1 MAVSVSAKRTPNM
14 EFAIEGQSPSVVE
27 IKDLFVSLRR
37 GQQRVS
43 ALRGVS
49 LTINEGEIVALVGES
64 GSGKSVLGMSV
75 LGLLPASSDPIV
87 AGSVSV
93 LGTDLIGSSHAKL
106 RELRRFRLG
115 AVFQDPMGSLNPS
128 MKIRNQLA
136 EVSNSDRDSTEALGD
151 VGISDVESTLERFPF
166 ELSGGQ
172 RQRVMIAM
180 ALLKEPSLVV
190 ADEPTTA
197 LDVTIQAQ
205 ILELIKQL
213 RSNSKSAFL
222 FITHDLGVAA
232 EIADRIV
239 VLYNG
244 KVLEQGSAKDIL
256 SSPGHPYSLHLTSS
270 RITMDQD
277 KSSPVKSTDA
287 DSNNLQAGADGC
299 PWASRCHLVSEPC
312 TVSFPDPVEIAPG
325 WVSYCHNLDSFGTNK
340 DHAASIESPAKNR
353 GFTTGEAV
361 LDIAGIE
368 KRFRIKTL
376 RGYGELQALS
386 NVDLKLHRGEVIAV
400 VGESGSGKST
410 LLRILAGLESASSGS
425 IIRGSGSMPK
435 IVFQDAGSSLTPWLS
450 VAEILRES
458 LWARNL
464 PRAEQDQRV
473 EKVLADVGLTTAVMQ
488 SKTSALSGGQRQ
500 RVAIARCVIDPPD
513 VLLCDEPTSALDASL
528 VANTLNLLIGL
539 KDDLKMG
546 MVFVTHDLAVA
557 RYISDRILVMYK
569 GRVVESG
576 PSETL
581 CAQPL
586 HPYTKMLL
594 ASLPGEGLPY
604 DAPKVDAVSHPE
616 NRGCPF
622 ASRCPFAMEKC
633 YEVSPISLYLDN
645 HRHVNCHLMK
655 EAIS

>member
-1 MAVSVSAKRTPNM
+1 MAVSLSAKRTSSM
-14 EFAIEGQSPSVVE
+14 EVAMKGQSPPVVE

-64 GSGKSVLGMSV
+64 GSGKSVLGMSI
-75 LGLLPASSDPIV
+75 LGLLPASADPIV
-87 AGSVSV
+87 TGSVSV
-93 LGTDLIGSSHAKL
+93 LGTDLIGTSHAKL
-106 RELRRFRLG
+106 RELRRFQLG

-128 MKIRNQLA
+128 MKIKGQLA
-136 EVSNSDRDSTEALGD
+136 EVSHSDRDSAEALGD

-244 KVLEQGSAKDIL
+244 KVLEQGAARDIL
-256 SSPGHPYSLHLTSS
+256 SNPGHPYSRHLTST
-270 RITMDQD
+270 RITMRQD
-277 KSSPVKSTDA
+277 KSSPVNSAEVDP
-287 DSNNLQAGADGC
+287 NNLHAGGDGC
-299 PWASRCHLVSEPC
+299 PWATRCRWATEPC
-312 TVSFPDPVEIAPG
+312 TVTFPDPVEVAPG
-325 WVSYCHNLDSFGTNK
+325 WLSYCHNLDSFKAEK
-340 DHAASIESPAKNR
+340 DSPALAVTSVNSP
-353 GFTTGEAV
+353 GLTLDETV
-361 LDIAGIE
+361 LDIAGLE
-368 KRFRIKTL
+368 KHFRIKTSG
-376 RGYGELQALS
+376 GYGELQALA
-386 NVDLKLHRGEVIAV
+386 NVDLKLHRGEVVAV

-425 IIRGSGSMPK
+425 IVRGSGSMPK

-450 VAEILRES
+450 VGEILRES
-458 LWARNL
+458 LWAQDL
-464 PRAEQDQRV
+464 PRAEQDRRV
-473 EKVLADVGLTTAVMQ
+473 ENVLADVGLTTAVMQ

-539 KDDLKMG
+539 KNELKMG

-576 PSETL
+576 PSETV

-604 DAPKVDAVSHPE
+604 EAPKADSVSHPQ

-622 ASRCPFAMEKC
+622 APRCPSAMKKC
-633 YEVSPISLYLDN
+633 SEVSPTSSYLDN
-645 HRHVNCHLMK
+645 HRQVNCHLLK
-655 EAIS
+655 EAAG

>member
-1 MAVSVSAKRTPNM
+1 M
-14 EFAIEGQSPSVVE
+14 EAATKGQSPSVVE
-27 IKDLFVSLRR
+27 IKDLSVSLRR

-49 LTINEGEIVALVGES
+49 LTVNEGEIVALVGES
-64 GSGKSVLGMSV
+64 GSGKSVLGMSI
-75 LGLLPASSDPIV
+75 LGLLPASADPIV
-87 AGSVSV
+87 TGSVSV
-93 LGTDLIGSSHAKL
+93 LGTDLVGTSHAKL
-106 RELRRFRLG
+106 RQLRRFQLG

-136 EVSNSDRDSTEALGD
+136 EVSNSDRDSSEALRN
-151 VGISDVESTLERFPF
+151 VGIGDVESTLERFPF

-197 LDVTIQAQ
+197 LDVTSQAQ

-213 RSNSKSAFL
+213 RSNSRSAFL

-232 EIADRIV
+232 EIADRII

-244 KVLEQGSAKDIL
+244 KILEQGPTKEIL
-256 SSPGHPYSLHLTSS
+256 SSPGNPYSRHLTSA
-270 RITMDQD
+270 RITMHQD
-277 KSSPVKSTDA
+277 KSSPVNSRET
-287 DSNNLQAGADGC
+287 DSNSLIASADGC
-299 PWASRCHLVSEPC
+299 PWATRCNYASDVC
-312 TVSFPDPVEIAPG
+312 IASFPDPVEIAPG
-325 WVSYCHNLDSFGTNK
+325 WTSYCHNLDSFNALGNCATL
-340 DHAASIESPAKNR
+340 EEPPAKSQSIDL
-353 GFTTGEAV
+353 GISV
-361 LDIAGIE
+361 LDVAGVE
-368 KRFRIKTL
+368 KRFRIKTSK
-376 RGYGELQALS
+376 GFGELQALE
-386 NVDLKLHRGEVIAV
+386 NVDLKLHRGEVVAV

-410 LLRILAGLESASSGS
+410 LLRILAGLENASSGS

-435 IVFQDAGSSLTPWLS
+435 LVFQDAGSSLTPWLS
-450 VAEILRES
+450 VGEILRES
-458 LWARNL
+458 LWAKKL
-464 PRAEQDQRV
+464 PRAEQDKRV
-473 EKVLADVGLTTAVMQ
+473 EKVLADVGLTSAVMQ

-539 KDDLKMG
+539 KDELKMG

-557 RYISDRILVMYK
+557 RYISDRILVMFK

-594 ASLPGEGLPY
+594 ASLPGEGLPNH
-604 DAPKVDAVSHPE
+604 APKVDAVSHPE

-622 ASRCPFAMEKC
+622 APRCPLAIEKC
-633 YEVSPISLYLDN
+633 SEVSPTSLYLDN
-645 HRHVNCHLMK
+645 HRQVNCHLAK
-655 EAIS
+655 EAI